1 MRRIV
6 HILSCLWGAVV
17 LCLAGGC
24 SGETTDRV
32 ACVDS
37 LNLTAYRMRYV
48 SMDSTERIARRAL
61 ALSEPD
67 SRGRADALA
76 NLAFVKYMRM
86 EYDSAFVLYS
96 QSHDEADDMVTKM
109 AASVGLMKICQV
121 TSQNKEFYDYELL
134 VNSYQLTVNNELSVN
149 NEDKPTVSS
158 RLAGIKYNY
167 AQSEFYMASAT
178 FLSNMMQDGEAREC
192 FKVVR
197 DNFDWVRDDTAQQV
211 RYLQLCG
218 MMGQGSV
225 DDDMKVQ
232 YITDAYVLARQRNL
246 VYMQAGSMQ
255 QMASYLIDNPDGVN
269 KVRAFKVLLGVEDVD
284 DDSLGI
290 VLANKALNM
299 YREYGSYYGWAL
311 SYLTISKYYLQND
324 QPEVALDSAMK
335 AVDLALTDRKR
346 DPGKHGEPWE
356 WAAKIHEFMSIVYG
370 SLGDKESSDR
380 HRNRYLDILEQ
391 TRQDR
396 MYEQRRDVL
405 EKDETEL
412 RWLLTAVYIAGGVVL
427 VLAIIFFIIIRRRQS
442 EKRDRMR
449 ELMEE
454 EKAVLGLR
462 LKKNKRN
469 YIDKCT
475 TLSIVN
481 GIRPFL
487 SRAIRALDNVRGED
501 DVKYVREL
509 FGKINEYNDV
519 LTHWIKMKQGEVKL
533 HVETF
538 ELQPLFEVLAKN
550 RSVYDQKGIELII
563 NDTDLSVKADR
574 ALTMF
579 MMNTLLDNSRKFTDK
594 GHVELSASEGENY
607 VEISVSDTGCG
618 MRIVN
623 RSPSSARLNEV
634 KNQLT
639 VNNEFLVNNSNDTE
653 NGNVHDSRK
662 GFGFGLMNCR
672 GIIEKYRKTSRLFD
686 VCMFDVESK
695 IGEGSRFRFRLP
707 KGVKK
712 AVICLMLLAGM
723 GMNGLA
729 QDQNPGSGRL
739 LDMKIPNDSLLIVAH
754 EFADSAFYANVDRN
768 YEKTYLFA
776 DSVLHYLNKYYE
788 KMNPEGSKLMVLN
801 GGRYKPEIDLWN
813 EGFVTDYVSV
823 LDIRNEM
830 AIAAL
835 AMNDMAMYKYNNDVY
850 ARLYKLCGQDHSL
863 EEYCKTLDETNQNT
877 KAAIIEVVT
886 LIIIG
891 IVVFVLAHRYL
902 ARLANS
908 LSDEENRK
916 IEYEDNN
923 LHVQNMILDNCLS
936 TIKHETMYYPSR
948 IINLTEADDPSTSS
962 GQAHGGKIDVKG
974 ACELAVYYEEVLG
987 VLTEHAMKQLENVQF
1002 KRKKM
1007 KASELV
1013 GYFNSEMGA
1022 ENAHGTSDEVMFMGD
1037 EEMLHYLIDS
1047 LIGLGKEHGSGNNEL
1062 KFYFEMSE
1070 GFVKFAFEDRNM
1082 MLSDEEMDG
1091 LFYPDNLK
1099 YDAVNDRLIGTQYLV
1114 CKQIIREHDEHCG
1127 RRGCRIYAE
1136 RGESGG
1142 RIVFT
1147 LPEYKIS

>member
-1 MRRIV
+1 MRRVV
-6 HILSCLWGAVV
+6 HILSCLWGVV
-17 LCLAGGC
+17 MPFLVAGC
-24 SGETTDRV
+24 SGESADAT
-32 ACVDS
+32 AGVDS
-37 LNLTAYRMRYV
+37 LNMMAYRMRYV
-48 SMDSTERIARRAL
+48 SMDSTERLAHRAF
-61 ALSEPD
+61 ALSEPN
-67 SRGRADALA
+67 SKGRADALA
-76 NLAFVKYMRM
+76 NLAFVKYMKM
-86 EYDSAFVLYS
+86 EYDSAFVLYTR
-96 QSHDEADDMVTKM
+96 SHDESDDMVTRM

-121 TSQNKEFYDYELL
+121 TSQNKEFYDYSIRAREEGG
-134 VNSYQLTVNNELSVN
+134 NNEN
-149 NEDKPTVSS
+149 DNENENYNDGSTGSPTIYD
-158 RLAGIKYNY
+158 LMKLNY
-167 AQSEFYMASAT
+167 ARSEFYMASAT
-178 FLSNMMQDGEAREC
+178 FLSDMMQDGEAREC

-197 DNFDWVRDDTAQQV
+197 DNYDWIREDTAQMV

-225 DDDMKVQ
+225 DNDMKVQ
-232 YITDAYVLARQRNL
+232 YITDAFVLARQRNL

-255 QMASYLIDNPDGVN
+255 QMASFLIDNPDGLR

-284 DDSLGI
+284 DDCLGI
-290 VLANKALNM
+290 VLADRALGL
-299 YREYGSYYGWAL
+299 YKEYGSHYGWAL
-311 SYLTISKYYLQND
+311 SYLTISKHYLQNN

-335 AVDLALTDRKR
+335 AVDLALTDRKK
-346 DPGKHGEPWE
+346 DPDKHGEPWE

-370 SLGDKESSDR
+370 SLGDKEASDR

-396 MYEQRRDVL
+396 MYEQRRDML
-405 EKDETEL
+405 EKDKTEL
-412 RWLLTAVYIAGGVVL
+412 RWLLTAVYMVGGVVL
-427 VLAIIFFIIIRRRQS
+427 VLAIVFFFIIKRRQA
-442 EKRDRMR
+442 EKHARMR

-469 YIDKCT
+469 YIDKCA

-487 SRAIRALDNVRGED
+487 SRAIRVLNNVRGEND
-501 DVKYVREL
+501 LKYVREL
-509 FGKINEYNDV
+509 FGKINEYNDI

-533 HVETF
+533 HVEIF
-538 ELQPLFEVLAKN
+538 ELQPLFDVLAKN
-550 RSVYDQKGIELII
+550 RNVYDQKGIDLII

-579 MMNTLLDNSRKFTDK
+579 MMNTLLDNARKFTDR
-594 GHVELSASEGENY
+594 GHVELSAEEGDNY

-618 MRIVN
+618 VESVN
-623 RSPSSARLNEV
+623 
-634 KNQLT
+634 
-639 VNNEFLVNNSNDTE
+639 
-653 NGNVHDSRK
+653 DSRK

-686 VCMFDVESK
+686 VCQFDVESK
-695 IGEGSRFRFRLP
+695 IGEGSKFRFRLP
-707 KGVKK
+707 KGTKK
-712 AVICLMLLAGM
+712 AVMCLMLLMVTSVG
-723 GMNGLA
+723 GLA
-729 QDQNPGSGRL
+729 QVQKPGSGRL
-739 LDMKIPNDSLLIVAH
+739 LDMKIPEDSLLIVAH
-754 EFADSAFYANVDRN
+754 EFADSAFYANVDGN
-768 YEKTYLFA
+768 YAGTYVFA
-776 DSVLHYLNKYYE
+776 DSVLRYLNKYYE

-823 LDIRNEM
+823 LDIRNEL

-835 AMNDMAMYKYNNDVY
+835 AMKDMAMYKYNNDVY

-863 EEYCKTLDETNQNT
+863 EEYCKVLDETNRNT
-877 KAAIIEVVT
+877 KAAIFEVVA

-891 IVVFVLAHRYL
+891 IVVFVLAQRYL

-908 LSDEENRK
+908 LNDEENRK
-916 IEYEDNN
+916 IEYEDNIR
-923 LHVQNMILDNCLS
+923 HVQNMILDNCLS

-948 IINLTEADDPSTSS
+948 IINLTEA
-962 GQAHGGKIDVKG
+962 GEGGAVDVKG
-974 ACELAVYYEEVLG
+974 ACELAIYYEEVLG

-1002 KRKKM
+1002 RRKKI
-1007 KASELV
+1007 KAVDLV
-1013 GYFNSEMGA
+1013 GYFNDGSLRQARESAQDKHGSPTNHN
-1022 ENAHGTSDEVMFMGD
+1022 ENENHKNVCVIGD
-1037 EEMLHYLIDS
+1037 EAMLHYLIDS
-1047 LIGLGKEHGSGNNEL
+1047 LTGLGKEHGSGKDDM

-1070 GFVKFAFEDRNM
+1070 GFVKFAFDDRNM
-1082 MLSDEEMDG
+1082 ELSDEEMDG

-1136 RGESGG
+1136 RGECGG

-1147 LPEYKIS
+1147 LPEYEL